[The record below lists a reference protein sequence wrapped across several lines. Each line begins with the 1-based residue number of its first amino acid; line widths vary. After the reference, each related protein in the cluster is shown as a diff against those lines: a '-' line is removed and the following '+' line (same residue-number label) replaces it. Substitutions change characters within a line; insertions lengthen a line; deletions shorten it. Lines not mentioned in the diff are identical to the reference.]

1 MFIGTQNNYLDRN
14 FLKLMDDYTQREVY
28 AKIIS
33 LSWDETAIA
42 EITGNI
48 ASGNITVDGSSS
60 TRRTC
65 SLTVVTDNLKSDLN
79 QIDWGINTKF
89 AVLIG
94 LKNYVDDRY
103 DDIIWFQQG
112 VFIITSFSQT
122 SNTSGYTISIQGKDK
137 MCLLDGSIGGALTAD
152 NDFGK
157 LGVINDDGTESYEY
171 IEIKNIIRD
180 SVHKYGMEPYE
191 NIILSDIEDCAVEL
205 LDYKVANQGLF
216 IYDIS
221 STQDMAIYTS
231 QMTFENQTIGQKFIE
246 FALNNEDSD
255 WYQVIPNP
263 EYDINNNPG
272 VPQKIKVPVFLN
284 KPFQLQGS
292 NLWYRI
298 VKFVE
303 YGETAG
309 YRQTTLTYPGD
320 LIVNA
325 GSPLTQAL
333 DAVKNMLGEFEYYY
347 DIYGRFIFQRKR
359 VYHNIAWNGAVT
371 NDDEDTY
378 YDSINST
385 QSSYEFSNGFLISS
399 FSNKPN
405 LAAVRNDFSVWGT
418 TTTNMPIHLRYAI
431 DDRPFE
437 YTSLMSDIRYY
448 TKESVA
454 RQTVY
459 NVEFL
464 SKSDINCNAYSINKD
479 KFLDEL
485 LFWGKGKNPSITLQE
500 LTGEYFFVCEKTGS
514 SWNPKYEWKIYG
526 RDYEIFH
533 DENWAL
539 SEIWGVEL
547 PKSYEYVNYKVYVQF
562 SITNP
567 HIGRTDQEVD
577 WRELIYQM
585 ALDNSRSEAY
595 IQQLTMA
602 MNLSGYDHYKP
613 GFPEVSKNPDL
624 TNVIFYNNESKAW
637 ENLGEKYGE
646 TNYDKLQDLHN
657 KKFFL
662 FGDKTKGDK
671 NDFTHKTFVEE
682 IEEWQNTW
690 NTGYDAYYPDM
701 LAFWR
706 DLYDLKLPGE
716 VPQPIMEPGMS
727 AEDFNVLWKQ
737 YREEVDFLARQ
748 NTNKHWNPDI
758 IQYIDSTD
766 EIMFLDPGRLLFW
779 IDFIGEG
786 SAIEKYKVALI
797 GRRSKSVKDNDVK
810 AIFFRDT
817 PEVLFIDPANTEPPT
832 DGISYVRLTLS
843 GGLVNY
849 FHNSSQGK
857 SAKEELDNLV
867 YQHTYYQ
874 ESIQLTSLPVY
885 YLEPNV
891 RISVADEATGIRG
904 DYFVKSFNYSF
915 AYDGT
920 MSISATRA
928 ADRIL

>member
-1 MFIGTQNNYLDRN
+1 MFIGTQNTYLDRD
-14 FLKLMDDYTQREVY
+14 FLKRMDDYTQREVY

-33 LSWDETAIA
+33 LSWDEKAIA

-65 SLTVVTDNLKSDLN
+65 SLTVVTDNLKSELN
-79 QIDWGINTKF
+79 QVDWGINTKF
-89 AVLIG
+89 AVLVG
-94 LKNYVDDRY
+94 LKNYIDDQY

-122 SNTSGYTISIQGKDK
+122 SNTSGYTIQIQGKDK
-137 MCLLDGSIGGALTAD
+137 MCLLDGSIGGAVTAD

-157 LGVINDDGTESYEY
+157 LVVIDDDGSESYEY
-171 IEIKNIIRD
+171 IEIQNIIRD
-180 SVHKYGMEPYE
+180 SVHKYGLEPYE
-191 NIILSDIEDCAVEL
+191 NIILSDIDDCAVEL

-221 STQDMAIYTS
+221 TTKDMSVYTS
-231 QMTFENQTIGQKFIE
+231 QMTFENQPIGQKFIN
-246 FALNNEDSD
+246 FALNNANPD
-255 WYQVIPNP
+255 WYQMIPNP
-263 EYDINNNPG
+263 EYDINNNSG
-272 VPQKIKVPVFLN
+272 VDQEIKVPVFL
-284 KPFQLQGS
+284 KEPFQLQGS

-303 YGETAG
+303 YGDTAG
-309 YRQTTLTYPGD
+309 YRKTTLTYPGD
-320 LIVNA
+320 LVVNA

-347 DIYGRFIFQRKR
+347 DIYGCFIFQRKR
-359 VYHNIAWNGAVT
+359 VYHNIAWTGAVT
-371 NDDEDTY
+371 NEDEDTY

-405 LAAVRNDFSVWGT
+405 LAAIRNDFSVWGT
-418 TTTNMPIHLRYAI
+418 TSTNAPIHLRYAI
-431 DDRPFE
+431 DDKPFE
-437 YTSLMSDIRYY
+437 YTSLLDGIRYY
-448 TKESVA
+448 TKESIA
-454 RQTVY
+454 RQTIY
-459 NVEFL
+459 NVEY
-464 SKSDINCNAYSINKD
+464 STKSDIDCNAYSIDKD
-479 KFLDEL
+479 LFLEQLMLWATEIDS
-485 LFWGKGKNPSITLQE
+485 SITLQD
-500 LTGEYFFVCEKTGS
+500 LVGEYAFVCEKGGTT
-514 SWNPKYEWKIYG
+514 WNPKYEWKIYG
-526 RDYEIFH
+526 KDYTVFPESY
-533 DENWAL
+533 WAL
-539 SEIWGVEL
+539 SEQWGVNL
-547 PKSYEYVNYKVYVQF
+547 PRTYEYVGYKVYVKF

-567 HIGRTDQEVD
+567 YIGRDDQQVD

-585 ALDNSRSEAY
+585 ALDNARSEAY
-595 IQQLTMA
+595 IAQLTMA
-602 MNLSGYDHYKP
+602 MNLEGYDHYKP
-613 GFPEVSKNPDL
+613 GFPQVSTNPDL
-624 TNVIFYNNESKAW
+624 TNIVFYNNEVKAW
-637 ENLGEKYGE
+637 ENLGQKYGV

-657 KKFFL
+657 KRFFL
-662 FGDKTKGDK
+662 FGDKTKGNK
-671 NDFTHKTFVEE
+671 NDFTHKTYVEE

-706 DLYDLKLPGE
+706 NLYDLTLPGE
-716 VPQPIMEPGMS
+716 VEQPILEAGMS
-727 AEDFNVLWKQ
+727 TEDFNLLWQQ
-737 YREEVDFLARQ
+737 YRKKVNFLEKQSR
-748 NTNKHWNPDI
+748 NKHWNPDL
-758 IQYIDSTD
+758 IQYIDNTD
-766 EIMFLDPGRLLFW
+766 EIMFLDPGALLFW

-786 SAIEKYKVALI
+786 SDLEKYKVQLI

-817 PEVLFIDPANTEPPT
+817 PEVLFIDPANMEPPEE
-832 DGISYVRLTLS
+832 GLSYVRLTLS
-843 GGLVNY
+843 GGLINY

-867 YQHTYYQ
+867 YQHTYFQ

-891 RISVADEATGIRG
+891 RISVADEATGIKG
-904 DYFVKSFNYSF
+904 EYFVKSFNYSF

-928 ADRIL
+928 AERIL